1 MQHINVLLFDDYTSL
16 DALGPLEVFS
26 RLKQHYEIE
35 YFSLYGGAV
44 KSSVNSQILTRKLSE
59 IKSHDILLV
68 LGGFATRELINDEK
82 FLSELRN
89 LADMSKV
96 VLSVCTGSVLL
107 ARAGVLKNKRATS
120 NKSSWEFVTSASKE
134 VEWMKPARWV
144 KDGKFYTS
152 SGVAA
157 GIDMALGFVS
167 EIHGLQI
174 ARDIAKLMEYI
185 WNEDMNFD
193 PFA

>member
-1 MQHINVLLFDDYTSL
+1 MQYINVLLFDDYTSL

-26 RLKQHYEIE
+26 RLKRHYEIE
-35 YFSLYGGAV
+35 YFSLCGGAV
-44 KSSVNSQILTRKLSE
+44 KSSVNSQILTLKLSE

-68 LGGFATRELINDEK
+68 PGGFATRELINDEK

-107 ARAGVLKNKRATS
+107 ARAGVLKNKIATS

-134 VEWMKPARWV
+134 AEWMKPARWV

-157 GIDMALGFVS
+157 GIDMALGFVA
-167 EIHGLQI
+167 EIHGLQT